1 MLSFETHALCL
12 SLAPKHQDHTAQRRL
27 QIISVR
33 KEAEEL
39 FASDIKPA
47 TLASRQ
53 LKENYCL

>member
-1 MLSFETHALCL
+1 MFVACSKASRSHRSA
-12 SLAPKHQDHTAQRRL
+12 APSNHF
-27 QIISVR
+27 VR